1 EATGHTWDEGVVTT
15 EPTTDAEGEKIYTCS
30 VCDETKVE
38 PVDKLTPPA
47 DEEDTTPDDGED
59 EGTTT
64 PPAGGESTTPDTGD
78 NSMMV
83 VFIIAAAIC
92 IGGIVFLTIKKKQ
105 LSK

>member
-47 DEEDTTPDDGED
+47 EDEGD

-64 PPAGGESTTPDTGD
+64 PPAGGESATPDTGD
-78 NSMMV
+78 NSRIFGCV
-83 VFIIAAAIC
+83 VALAIC
-92 IGGIVFLTIKKKQ
+92 LIGIAILSIRKRQ